1 MASATKVAVVSVIS
15 VVAMMTVEA
24 VGAGSSTEAGAH
36 APEHHAGA
44 EAAEPTKA
52 ATEAHGAQFLFVALD
67 LDAVSVV
74 CFYNCYLMKYFL

>member
-1 MASATKVAVVSVIS
+1 MASATKVAVVA

-52 ATEAHGAQFLFVALD
+52 ATEAHGAQFLFVSLD

>member
-1 MASATKVAVVSVIS
+1 MASATKVAVVA